1 MADQQHGAEAYIEN
15 SERITD
21 IFVAGRHFM
30 MLTLEIDHWEM
41 TNEAD
46 EKGFFRLRN
55 RTRST
60 LEFRDVQA
68 FRMDGFNQQ
77 NVMMELILE
86 RTECSEPRAPKF
98 LVRIPA
104 AWGMDATFQCLAI
117 SVLRCSLI
125 TPRVV
130 KGGSED

>member
-21 IFVAGRHFM
+21 IFGRWPSFHDAEVVNLGLWRGDVDSERNASRYPA
-30 MLTLEIDHWEM
+30 LTLEIDHWEM
-41 TNEAD
+41 TSEVD
-46 EKGFFRLRN
+46 EKGFLRLRN

-77 NVMMELILE
+77 NIMMELILE
-86 RTECSEPRAPKF
+86 RTEDSDPHPKF
-98 LVRIPA
+98 
-104 AWGMDATFQCLAI
+104 
-117 SVLRCSLI
+117 
-125 TPRVV
+125 
-130 KGGSED
+130 